1 MPWRIL
7 SACCPRCTGEVR
19 VAGLASIRSACRRSL
34 MRTPR
39 RYGRVVRPTCP
50 QELRSTSAAGT
61 NCAGCTTT
69 RGDRSEE
76 SILMGNVDVHKAAYA
91 KGKYS

>member
-1 MPWRIL
+1 MPWRIPRVR
-7 SACCPRCTGEVR
+7 CPRCTREVR
-19 VAGLASIRSACRRSL
+19 VAGLASIRPACGRSL
-34 MRTPR
+34 TSTPR
-39 RYGRVVRPTCP
+39 CYGRVVRPTCP
-50 QELRSTSAAGT
+50 QELRSTPAAGT
-61 NCAGCTTT
+61 NCANCTTT